1 MVLLI
6 FSGKFVSAEEKR
18 LLVMDKEPSFWT
30 LNTDEI
36 TLELSEIHSNTFV
49 CTVLD
54 GPIIDM
60 DLQKAKDIKIEVSVT
75 QKMIDNHTE
84 P

>member
-60 DLQKAKDIKIEVSVT
+60 DLQKVKDIKIEVSVT